1 MGKILVALDE
11 QSNFVKD
18 LLKTTKELFA
28 NWKDNLYVGL
38 LVKDLSYKSRI
49 SEYFETATLADY
61 NPYDDERLLS
71 EEDEKKAELIANFVK
86 PSKSC
91 GVRYEIH
98 NDFRMTA
105 FELVKQSIY
114 ADLLIVS
121 YQIFYNSETGRADN
135 TLLYHI
141 LKESKCPAMILPENI
156 AGIDNIIFTYDGKES
171 SVFAIKAFANLFAG
185 ATRNKITSILTVMP
199 SLDEEIKNEKSLL
212 DLVKQHYNNV
222 GVQLLEGAHIAQ
234 EIHRFAKSVENPM
247 VVMGAYGRSA
257 ISNLFLPS
265 VARGIIEKRQLPLFI
280 AHR

>member
-18 LLKTTKELFA
+18 LLTTAKELFA

-49 SEYFETATLADY
+49 SEYFKTAALVDY
-61 NPYDDERLLS
+61 NPVDEENLLS
-71 EEDEKKAELIANFVK
+71 EEDQKKAELIANFVK

-91 GVRYEIH
+91 GIRYEIH

-105 FELVKQSIY
+105 YELVKQSMY
-114 ADLLIVS
+114 ADLLIIS
-121 YQIFYNSETGRADN
+121 YKVFCKNNTGRADN
-135 TLLYHI
+135 SLLYHI
-141 LKESKCPAMILPENI
+141 LKESRCPAMILPENI
-156 AGIDNIIFTYDGKES
+156 SGIDNIIFTYDGKES
-171 SVFAIKAFANLFAG
+171 SVFAIKAFANLFAA
-185 ATRNKITSILTVMP
+185 ATRNKITSILAVMP
-199 SLDEEIKNEKSLL
+199 SLDEEIKNERFLL

-222 GVQLLEGAHIAQ
+222 GVQLLEGVHIAQ
-234 EIHRFAKSVENPM
+234 EIHRFAESVENPV

-257 ISNLFLPS
+257 ISNLFIPS
-265 VARGIIEKRQLPLFI
+265 VARDIIEKRQLPLFI